1 MSEESGAKTSTL
13 RPAGTGAVPPPAREP
28 RAARSNTLRPAGATA
43 VPPPAPGSSLTGS
56 APSYESS
63 EQPRE
68 AAPPLRKPRRLSPT
82 HPYFTGVSPDLELA
96 TEGLS
101 FVGLFRADAPA
112 FDARLSARLFARRA
126 PRSRNRSGSRK
137 RPRAAERRPDRDPEL
152 PEVGAIVEKYRLEE
166 LLGVGGF
173 AAVYRATHLL
183 LRTPVAIKM
192 LRPRVLRR
200 RSGLAR
206 ALCEEARFAA
216 KINHPNVVRVF
227 DVTHTPKITYVVM
240 EYIDGDTLARVI
252 QRKGVMPARAVI
264 EVGLDVS
271 AGLAAGLEQGLIHRD
286 IKPANIIL
294 TQSMSAK
301 IVDLGL
307 AGSSTPGEPEGD
319 RSTMSRSIVGTH
331 GYMAPE
337 VTACEPVDFRADVY
351 SLGVTLYQAAL
362 GRLPFPNDNPELCMR
377 MHREHPVPVPH
388 ELRPELPRSF
398 SDLLLWML
406 AKRPADRPGSYAEL
420 ERGLRRAL
428 GT

>member
-1 MSEESGAKTSTL
+1 MSEDVPGKAKTSTL
-13 RPAGTGAVPPPAREP
+13 RPTGAGAVPPPAREP
-28 RAARSNTLRPAGATA
+28 RAARSNTLRPAGSNA

-56 APSYESS
+56 ARSAESS
-63 EQPRE
+63 EVELNDSLRP
-68 AAPPLRKPRRLSPT
+68 RKPRRLPT
-82 HPYFTGVSPDLELA
+82 RPYFAAVAQQALPDL
-96 TEGLS
+96 S
-101 FVGLFRADAPA
+101 FYGLFRADAPA
-112 FDARLSARLFARRA
+112 FDARLPARLFARTRSRA
-126 PRSRNRSGSRK
+126 PNHGAVAKK
-137 RPRAAERRPDRDPEL
+137 RGRAAERRPDRDPEL

-216 KINHPNVVRVF
+216 KINHPNVVRVI
-227 DVTHTPKITYVVM
+227 DVTHTSKITYVVM
-240 EYIDGDTLARVI
+240 EYIDGDTLAKVI
-252 QRKGVMPARAVI
+252 QRLGVLPARAAI
-264 EVGLDVS
+264 KVGLDVA

-294 TQSMSAK
+294 TQSGSAK

-307 AGSSTPGEPEGD
+307 AGSSTPAEPEGD
-319 RSTMSRSIVGTH
+319 RWSASRSIVGTH

-337 VTACEPVDFRADVY
+337 VTSLGPVDFRADVY
-351 SLGVTLYQAAL
+351 SLGVTLFQAAL
-362 GRLPFPNDNPELCMR
+362 GRLPFPNDDPELCMR
-377 MHREHPVPVPH
+377 MHRDDRVPVPR
-388 ELRPELPRSF
+388 ELRPELPESF

-406 AKRPADRPGSYAEL
+406 AKRPSDRPSSYAEL
-420 ERGLRRAL
+420 ERAL
-428 GT
+428 QRTLGA